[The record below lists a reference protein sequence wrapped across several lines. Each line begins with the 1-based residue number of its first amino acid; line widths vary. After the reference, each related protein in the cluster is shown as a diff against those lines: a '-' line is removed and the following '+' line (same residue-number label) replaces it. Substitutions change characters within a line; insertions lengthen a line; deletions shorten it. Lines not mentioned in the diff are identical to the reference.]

1 MVWYGMAMQNI
12 VTPGIILKR
21 VEYGEADRILTIYT
35 RELGKISAIAKGS
48 RKPTSRKS
56 GHLEVGNIINF
67 EFAPGKDLYIMTSA
81 KTETYYDYKDLSAM
95 RKLFLWLEI
104 IDKIIHDSER
114 NANIYEVIIKG
125 LRSINVQDIYNR
137 LAIYELELYSTSG
150 YQLEVQQCVVGREE
164 LAENDNFID
173 IRLGGIVCKNHNKGE
188 LSINISANGIKLLR
202 LIQECDINMLERIKL
217 DDNLV
222 IELEKVA
229 KLQRY
234 EIIGKKMKVEL

>member
-1 MVWYGMAMQNI
+1 MAMQNI
-12 VTPGIILKR
+12 ATPGIILKR
-21 VEYGEADRILTIYT
+21 TEYGEADRILTIYT

-48 RKPTSRKS
+48 RKSTSRKS

-67 EFAPGKDLYIMTSA
+67 EFVTGKDLYIMTVA
-81 KTETYYDYKDLSAM
+81 KTETYYDYKDLIVM

-114 NANIYEVIIKG
+114 NLNIYEVIIKG
-125 LRSINVQDIYNR
+125 LSSINAQGTYSR

-150 YQLEVQQCVVGREE
+150 YQLEVQKCVVGREE
-164 LAENDNFID
+164 LVETNNFID
-173 IRLGGIVCKNHNKGE
+173 IRLGGIVCKNHNRGE
-188 LSINISANGIKLLR
+188 ICINISASGIKLLR

-222 IELEKVA
+222 IELDKVA

-234 EIIGKKMKVEL
+234 EIIGNKMKVEL